1 MHAVVVYESMYG
13 NTHTIAEAI
22 AKGLAP
28 GNQVTVVPVAEAT
41 QELLDEADL
50 VLVGGPTHIHG
61 MSRAS
66 TRKAA
71 VEQAHKHGDQPAL
84 DAGAE
89 GPGLADW
96 FGSLGPLS
104 AAAAAFDT
112 RIAGPAML
120 TGRASKGIARLLER
134 HGLTLIAPAESFLV
148 SSDNQLQAGEEDRA
162 QEWGGELATRVPA
175 PQLRP

>member
-1 MHAVVVYESMYG
+1 MRAVIVYESMLG

-61 MSRAS
+61 MSKAS

-71 VEQAHKHGDQPAL
+71 VEQAHKHGDQPPL
-84 DAGAE
+84 DADAK

-96 FGSLGPLS
+96 FGSLG
-104 AAAAAFDT
+104 
-112 RIAGPAML
+112 
-120 TGRASKGIARLLER
+120 
-134 HGLTLIAPAESFLV
+134 
-148 SSDNQLQAGEEDRA
+148 
-162 QEWGGELATRVPA
+162 
-175 PQLRP
+175 